1 MARLDYSKSSLYPNE
16 IKMQSLTPENI
27 QNSTVKFSSDL
38 LHRTKL
44 TILNLDNFQVHPIK
58 FESLCKK
65 LELAYESMI
74 TVSVAWSDMYFN
86 KITKH
91 WH

>member
-1 MARLDYSKSSLYPNE
+1 VTHYPDSEPISLKLDS
-16 IKMQSLTPENI
+16 PENI

-38 LHRTKL
+38 LHNTKL

-86 KITKH
+86 KITKP